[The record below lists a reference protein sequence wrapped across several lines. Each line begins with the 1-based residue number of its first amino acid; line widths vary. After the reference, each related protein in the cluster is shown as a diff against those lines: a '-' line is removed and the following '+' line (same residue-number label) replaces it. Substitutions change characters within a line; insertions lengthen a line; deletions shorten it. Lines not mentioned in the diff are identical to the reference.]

1 MDTPVGVLQGLEK
14 GREFMKKRSNKVNAL
29 QERKLEMIRERKL
42 MEIRG
47 GNDLDL
53 LNIKDQGVKETI
65 Q

>member
-1 MDTPVGVLQGLEK
+1 
-14 GREFMKKRSNKVNAL
+14 MKKRSNKVNAL

-42 MEIRG
+42 KEIRG